1 MPLALFDLDGT
12 LIDQAS
18 AASQWAA
25 EFGRMHALTKTQIG
39 DVTAKLVQRR
49 SKDEV
54 FRGIVDEL
62 GLLDDPLRLWAEY
75 RRRMPELV
83 TCSEAVL
90 DSLSALRA
98 AGWRI
103 GIVTNGEVDNQEGK
117 IVRTGL
123 AEAVDG
129 WVISAEAGV
138 RKPDPGI
145 FALAADRVGV
155 PLDGWM
161 VGDGL
166 ESDIVGGAAAGLRTA
181 WLAEES
187 TDAPATIAT
196 ITAADVPAAVA
207 HILASPGA
215 VRD

>member
-25 EFGRMHALTKTQIG
+25 EFGSMHSLTTDQISG
-39 DVTAKLVQRR
+39 VAAKLAQRR
-49 SKDEV
+49 SKEQA
-54 FRGIVDEL
+54 FREIADEL
-62 GLLDDPLRLWAEY
+62 GLDDDPLRIWADY

-83 TCSEAVL
+83 TCTDDVL

-98 AGWRI
+98 AGWTI

-117 IVRTGL
+117 VLRTGL

-138 RKPDPGI
+138 RKPDPAI
-145 FALAADRVGV
+145 FALAARRLGV
-155 PLDGWM
+155 PLRGWM
-161 VGDGL
+161 VGDGH
-166 ESDIVGGAAAGLRTA
+166 ESDVAGGAAAGLRTA
-181 WLAEES
+181 WIAGG
-187 TDAPATIAT
+187 DADTPASIAT
-196 ITAADVPAAVA
+196 ITAVDVPAAVA
-207 HILASPGA
+207 HILVSADA
-215 VRD
+215 VLD